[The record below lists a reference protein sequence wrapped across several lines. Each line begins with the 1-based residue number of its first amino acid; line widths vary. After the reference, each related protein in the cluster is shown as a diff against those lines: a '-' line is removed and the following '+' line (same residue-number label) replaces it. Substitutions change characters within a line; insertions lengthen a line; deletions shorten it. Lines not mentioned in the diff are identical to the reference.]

1 MRSDVDTHVKV
12 RDVWYQHLL
21 SLLPPAMQCFS
32 LLLQDCPLIYPC
44 YMHCQSSSL
53 SVSSNSHVKELSPN
67 VHFTPSFACSS
78 LEANRRQAET
88 SGLALER
95 LL

>member
-1 MRSDVDTHVKV
+1 M
-12 RDVWYQHLL
+12 
-21 SLLPPAMQCFS
+21 LLPAPSRLPSYLPMLHALSKQ
-32 LLLQDCPLIYPC
+32 
-44 YMHCQSSSL
+44 L
-53 SVSSNSHVKELSPN
+53 SVCLSSNSHVKELSPN